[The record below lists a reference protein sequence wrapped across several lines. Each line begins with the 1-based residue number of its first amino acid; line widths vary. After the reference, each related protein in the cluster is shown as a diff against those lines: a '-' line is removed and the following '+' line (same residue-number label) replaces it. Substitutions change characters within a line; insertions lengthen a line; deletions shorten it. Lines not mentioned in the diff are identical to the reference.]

1 MAALCFQSTREVN
14 VLVPLSYFY
23 SKDEETRRV
32 WSLTKL
38 YLHAHHFLYK
48 LNYNSKWNTQEKYP
62 LTSSREEA
70 RLIKGKVQR
79 AEFRGRMEGG
89 SRPGPRK
96 EDGKKVHETIMK
108 RKPPRGD

>member
-1 MAALCFQSTREVN
+1 MF
-14 VLVPLSYFY
+14 SYFY
-23 SKDEETRRV
+23 SDKVSSDEETERV

-48 LNYNSKWNTQEKYP
+48 LDYNSKRNTQEKYP

-79 AEFRGRMEGG
+79 AKLRGRMEGG
-89 SRPGPRK
+89 WPGPLNKDEKGSREDNEK
-96 EDGKKVHETIMK
+96 ETSK
-108 RKPPRGD
+108 R

>member
-1 MAALCFQSTREVN
+1 M
-14 VLVPLSYFY
+14 
-23 SKDEETRRV
+23 

-48 LNYNSKWNTQEKYP
+48 LDYNSKWNTQEKYP

-79 AEFRGRMEGG
+79 AKFKGRMEG
-89 SRPGPRK
+89 SWPGPLNK
-96 EDGKKVHETIMK
+96 DGRAQEKIMK
-108 RKPPRGD
+108 RKLSKR